1 MKRRDMLLTTAGSLA
16 AAAAAYPAAGNGPRQ
31 YFELRRYS
39 LGTGEKRQRFLD
51 FVRDSLFPALNRLGV
66 KPVGA
71 FTPLYGQNTPSYS
84 LYLLLP
90 FESLAAFAGTEASLL
105 TDREFTTKAAAI
117 LDLPLSDPAFL
128 RFESSLM
135 LAFEGMPALEVPAAV
150 AGKASRIFEMR
161 IYESH
166 GHKAAKKKIEMFN
179 QGGEIAIFRKTGLN
193 PVFFAETLCGQQMP
207 NLTYMLCH
215 ENMAERDK
223 GWAAFAAHPDWIALR
238 DDAQYK
244 DTVSNITDIILRPLE
259 FSQI

>member
-16 AAAAAYPAAGNGPRQ
+16 ADAAAYPQAGNGPRK

-161 IYESH
+161 IT
-166 GHKAAKKKIEMFN
+166 KATATRR
-179 QGGEIAIFRKTGLN
+179 RKRKSRCSTREGKS
-193 PVFFAETLCGQQMP
+193 PFSG
-207 NLTYMLCH
+207 
-215 ENMAERDK
+215 
-223 GWAAFAAHPDWIALR
+223 
-238 DDAQYK
+238 
-244 DTVSNITDIILRPLE
+244 RPA
-259 FSQI
+259 SIPCSSPKPCAGSRCPT